1 MQHGEYGGRPDTG
14 TEQDDG
20 SIVGSQNK
28 TTPRCA
34 YLQSIARMYM
44 VVKIGAG
51 NPLRLSFD
59 ADPIGLGARAG
70 DVTPAK
76 QPLRA
81 LPF

>member
-20 SIVGSQNK
+20 SVARSQNK
-28 TTPRCA
+28 TAARRA
-34 YLQSIARMYM
+34 DLHNIAR
-44 VVKIGAG
+44 VFAIVKVRAD
-51 NPLRLSFD
+51 NPVRLSFD
-59 ADPIGLGARAG
+59 ADPIRPGARAG